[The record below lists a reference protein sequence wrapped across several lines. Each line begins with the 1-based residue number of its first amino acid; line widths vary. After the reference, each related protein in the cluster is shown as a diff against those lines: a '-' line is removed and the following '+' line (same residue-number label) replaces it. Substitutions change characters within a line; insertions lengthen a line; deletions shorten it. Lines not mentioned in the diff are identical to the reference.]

1 MATIE
6 VSIAFG
12 SGRRIGPIQAKLLE
26 GIRETGSI
34 SAAARHVG
42 VPYKRAWMLLDSL
55 NRAFKEP
62 LIEAATG
69 GKGGGGAILSPLGAK
84 ILEQYQRMLA
94 AAETVL
100 ADDLAVFTEAVVP
113 AQARQV
119 PGKGRNRGNRK
130 PR

>member
-1 MATIE
+1 MARVE
-6 VSIAFG
+6 VSIAFD
-12 SGRRIGPIQAKLLE
+12 SGARLGPVDAKLL
-26 GIRETGSI
+26 GAIRETGSI

-42 VPYKRAWMLLDSL
+42 VPYKRAWMLLDSM

-69 GKGGGGAILSPLGAK
+69 GKGGGGAMLTHFGADILG
-84 ILEQYQRMLA
+84 QYQRMLA
-94 AAETVL
+94 AAETAL
-100 ADDLAVFTEAVVP
+100 ADDLAVFSGAVIP

-119 PGKGRNRGNRK
+119 PGDGRNRGNRK